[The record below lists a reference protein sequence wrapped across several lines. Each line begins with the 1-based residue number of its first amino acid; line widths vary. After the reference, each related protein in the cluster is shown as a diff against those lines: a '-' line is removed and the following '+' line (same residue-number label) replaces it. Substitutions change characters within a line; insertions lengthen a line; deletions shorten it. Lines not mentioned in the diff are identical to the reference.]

1 MKSIE
6 NEIKSILKSQLL
18 DPNNLIEFMS
28 LENLIQMRKVA
39 EITLSNTLDDFS
51 KVQSKDVKSII
62 FEDYQ
67 KISSNVKTIRYAI
80 RFYGFGFSSN

>member
-6 NEIKSILKSQLL
+6 NEIKSILKRQVL

-39 EITLSNTLDDFS
+39 EITLSNTLDDFT

-67 KISSNVKTIRYAI
+67 KISNNVKTIRYAI

>member
-6 NEIKSILKSQLL
+6 NEIKSILKSQVL

-28 LENLIQMRKVA
+28 LENLIQMRKVS
-39 EITLSNTLDDFS
+39 EITLSNTLDDIS

-67 KISSNVKTIRYAI
+67 KISNNVKVIRYAI